1 MISVENVKIYQGKT
15 THIQKF
21 NLTGLHNISGIQ
33 RFSSSLRL
41 SMDNLEITSTV
52 LYVLHPNTKK
62 KKKITENYLIM
73 GIISPDKLLIWYYIL
88 VLSTEYDAANLS
100 YKSYGTQ
107 RRKSSELSPFQMEEI
122 EHLQAQSQKKYNC
135 CFFHYVLLN

>member
-1 MISVENVKIYQGKT
+1 MISEENVKICQGKI

-33 RFSSSLRL
+33 RFSSFLRL
-41 SMDNLEITSTV
+41 LMYNLEITSTV
-52 LYVLHPNTKK
+52 LYVLYPNTK

-73 GIISPDKLLIWYYIL
+73 DIISPDKLLIWYYVL
-88 VLSTEYDAANLS
+88 PLSTEYDAANLS

-107 RRKSSELSPFQMEEI
+107 RRERSELSPFQMEEI
-122 EHLQAQSQKKYNC
+122 EHLQAQSQKKYDC
-135 CFFHYVLLN
+135 CFFHYVPLN

>member
-1 MISVENVKIYQGKT
+1 MFCLQ
-15 THIQKF
+15 IQ
-21 NLTGLHNISGIQ
+21 
-33 RFSSSLRL
+33 
-41 SMDNLEITSTV
+41 
-52 LYVLHPNTKK
+52 

-135 CFFHYVLLN
+135 CFFHYVLLNWWSSFTYNTTSRALELMVSFTHNITSLMLA